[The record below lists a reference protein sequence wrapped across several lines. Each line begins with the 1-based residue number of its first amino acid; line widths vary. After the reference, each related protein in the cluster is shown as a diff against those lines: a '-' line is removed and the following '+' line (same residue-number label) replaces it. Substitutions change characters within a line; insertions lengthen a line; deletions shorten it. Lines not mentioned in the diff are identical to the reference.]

1 MKKRVKSANNK
12 LSVIMILLFGMCCF
26 SMGVMYG
33 QAPEGQSFM
42 LTLLEFS
49 PFALGFG
56 ILCVI
61 KLIFTNY
68 LKLSDDEES
77 NKNEKVRYY

>member
-12 LSVIMILLFGMCCF
+12 LSVIMILLFGMGCF
-26 SMGVMYG
+26 SMGVLYG

-56 ILCVI
+56 ILCII